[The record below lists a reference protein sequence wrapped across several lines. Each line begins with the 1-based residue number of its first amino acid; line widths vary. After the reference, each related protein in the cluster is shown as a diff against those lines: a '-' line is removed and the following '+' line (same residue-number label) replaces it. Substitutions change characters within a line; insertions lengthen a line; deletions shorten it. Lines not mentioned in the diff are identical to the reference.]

1 MKNLYKE
8 AKFGGRNTAGKQDF
22 VFSLILAMAEVTQNE
37 SQNFTPKQN
46 KLNRKTQHFGKKWI
60 FLKYLTT
67 TVSFILQMKI
77 SIQ

>member
-1 MKNLYKE
+1 
-8 AKFGGRNTAGKQDF
+8 
-22 VFSLILAMAEVTQNE
+22 MAEVTQNE

-67 TVSFILQMKI
+67 TVSFLFFTNENVDAINTEFD
-77 SIQ
+77 